1 MAFTFGVT
9 ASLAAN
15 IASAQATPAP
25 GSWPPSRPSPY
36 SWPSKS
42 SPAPAA
48 PWSPSPHRP
57 TPVEQRQRPTARGRT
72 QPTTTHT
79 LAQPTNAAANIAGAT
94 GQRRTHAEPA
104 TDHRDGHRRQSG
116 RTPRG
121 HPGREHRH
129 SGHPTRG
136 VATYRPATPVRPAA
150 NGPHLTGHRPRA
162 TIVAINAHRPLP
174 GWLNTKQRRQRSQH
188 VRSTAPLP
196 QQVRQIMGHCTART
210 YAELS
215 CNSTSIGWIQ
225 GLLAAFLNWQRS
237 PGAALA
243 EIERGLAARAL
254 GMPRRTGFTLPS
266 DPATSA
272 RERQTPSRRMSRSG
286 CRPDAARGHGGTGN
300 SGARHA
306 SSRDG

>member
-1 MAFTFGVT
+1 VIGCETRTRRGLWTCEHQPFDDRGDLHIAHVALHYGERPEVAYALPFAIDGLLIVATTAMLDDTRHTRHVRWSARMAFTFGVT

-162 TIVAINAHRPLP
+162 TIVAIEAHRPRL
-174 GWLNTKQRRQRSQH
+174 
-188 VRSTAPLP
+188 
-196 QQVRQIMGHCTART
+196 
-210 YAELS
+210 
-215 CNSTSIGWIQ
+215 
-225 GLLAAFLNWQRS
+225 
-237 PGAALA
+237 
-243 EIERGLAARAL
+243 
-254 GMPRRTGFTLPS
+254 
-266 DPATSA
+266 
-272 RERQTPSRRMSRSG
+272 
-286 CRPDAARGHGGTGN
+286 
-300 SGARHA
+300 
-306 SSRDG
+306 DG